1 MKRLFVFLAAAAS
14 LLTWSCQKTE
24 DSTPSLSADPKS
36 LTFDANGA
44 APQIVTVNANNVEWD
59 YNLNAEAAKWVTV
72 TKEGASLEVSVTDN
86 PYDEERRASITLV
99 SKTTG
104 VKNVNV
110 PITQK
115 ASDTPVDFQLNIEPR
130 VVQFPAEGDTKEVTI
145 TPVGEGLTYEV
156 APVDSEYADWLSYT
170 QTETGLSITVQP
182 SEDTNMR
189 TGIITITASEP
200 SIGDDGQVNI
210 AIQQDAYVAPPSLT
224 YTITP
229 GDGQVDGDTITLP
242 FNYQGMNQK
251 IVAITVNAVNCG
263 EWKYTVSDSWLIV
276 SSAKIE
282 GEELINLNL
291 SSQTFNTTGVD
302 QTAIIT
308 ITTDAEGVGP
318 FEITV
323 VRKSGT
329 AGQSTITEN
338 TTMGTITST
347 NVSVKDNET
356 YARWT
361 LELFTGDVK
370 PNVILGY
377 DGIGERL
384 HIFFNSTPVTIEADG
399 SAKLP
404 EGTYTV
410 TAEAAEEHT
419 ANTIEQGSPNV
430 FNIANFPVGTWYVK
444 QSGKGQVD
452 SKALITEGTME
463 VTDNGDSTYKLDVK
477 FTCDNSYEV
486 NATYNGAL
494 TF

>member
-1 MKRLFVFLAAAAS
+1 MKRLFVFLAAAAAS
-14 LLTWSCQKTE
+14 LLTWSCQKAE

-59 YNLNAEAAKWVTV
+59 YNLNADAAKWVTV

-86 PYDEERRASITLV
+86 PYAKERRASITLV

-104 VKNVNV
+104 VKNVSV

-170 QTETGLSITVQP
+170 QTETGLSITVKP
-182 SEDTNMR
+182 SKDTNMR
-189 TGIITITASEP
+189 TGTITITASEP

-251 IVAITVNAVNCG
+251 IVAITVNAVNC
-263 EWKYTVSDSWLIV
+263 EWEVSVDNTWLIV
-276 SSAKIE
+276 NQAQIE
-282 GEELINLNL
+282 GEELVNLNL
-291 SSQTFNTTGVD
+291 SSETFNTTGED
-302 QTAIIT
+302 QTATIT

-384 HIFFNSTPVTIEADG
+384 HIFFNSAPVTIEADG

-410 TAEAAEEHT
+410 TAEAATEHT
-419 ANTIEQGSPNV
+419 VNTIEQGSPNV

-463 VTDNGDSTYKLDVK
+463 VTDNGDGTYKLDVK